1 MQIAHGYQ
9 DGGVPKQLF
18 HRDDIRAPIQYLSH
32 LPHVRVDAAGIIWLR
47 FGAIGGSKSLLSAR
61 AREEIFAKSS
71 SLALKA
77 AIGFG

>member
-32 LPHVRVDAAGIIWLR
+32 LPHVRVTPQEL
-47 FGAIGGSKSLLSAR
+47 FGCALEQSEGRRAYSAHVR
-61 AREEIFAKSS
+61 
-71 SLALKA
+71 L
-77 AIGFG
+77 